1 LTKTGIKKIVIS
13 VVSVAVWLLL
23 WELTALIIGYDFI
36 FPGVIDTA
44 RAFLSLAGTAVYW
57 KTVMLSIFRILLGLI
72 LGVIFGTAL
81 MLLCKLVPFIST
93 FISIGMT
100 VIKSTPVAS
109 IIMILWVVVGST
121 SLPVVIGLLMVMPLI
136 WQNLMNGYEA
146 IDPALCEVSRVFGF
160 SRMKHLK
167 LIVLPT
173 LYRYFV
179 PAVLTSVGLAWK
191 SGIAAEIIAYTK
203 NSIGEGIFNAKTFFE
218 GDVMLA
224 WTLTVVIISLSLEY
238 LVKLLTRRFLK
249 NA

>member
-1 LTKTGIKKIVIS
+1 
-13 VVSVAVWLLL
+13 
-23 WELTALIIGYDFI
+23 
-36 FPGVIDTA
+36 
-44 RAFLSLAGTAVYW
+44 
-57 KTVMLSIFRILLGLI
+57 
-72 LGVIFGTAL
+72 
-81 MLLCKLVPFIST
+81 
-93 FISIGMT
+93 
-100 VIKSTPVAS
+100 
-109 IIMILWVVVGST
+109 
-121 SLPVVIGLLMVMPLI
+121 MVMPLI